1 MLGLLRAA
9 AMLATSL
16 LWLSSTLLALAKLPS
31 SFSSRAVVVG
41 AFSVF
46 LSVSSATAVFSPECL
61 PALSTKQ
68 NYRVK
73 AQCMPKTKACHEFWP
88 IATRRK
94 HTTRDVSGATCLSQT
109 SCKTLERPRLRA
121 KEYVVRSRC
130 PVVDIMNISR
140 AMLLHYR
147 VIVLYKAE

>member
-1 MLGLLRAA
+1 MLGLLGAA
-9 AMLATSL
+9 AMLAMSL

-31 SFSSRAVVVG
+31 SFSCRVVVV
-41 AFSVF
+41 ADFSVF
-46 LSVSSATAVFSPECL
+46 LPVSSATAVFSPEFL

-88 IATRRK
+88 IATRSK
-94 HTTRDVSGATCLSQT
+94 HTTRDVSGAACLLQT

-140 AMLLHYR
+140 AMLLRYR
-147 VIVLYKAE
+147 VVVLYKAE